1 MVQEIHGNHVVPYH
15 PVEGE
20 EKVFEV
26 DWSTPFRRVPM
37 IPELEKQLGV
47 TFPPAT
53 EFGKPGRHALIVS
66 QALIVS
72 HAFPPPCCWLLN
84 CICCVEF
91 VKFLEEVLLKHG
103 VECSPPRTAPRMLDK
118 VYNLAQG
125 YILLNIIMRPTLG
138 RNW

>member
-1 MVQEIHGNHVVPYH
+1 MQKWAWPCFFGGPYLKNPCKLKPKILFVFIVHVKVHLQFFKPKSDLVTGKIPELWLSSYGMTRVGMVQEIHGNHVVPYH

-53 EFGKPGRHALIVS
+53 EFGKPGRHALKS
-66 QALIVS
+66 A
-72 HAFPPPCCWLLN
+72 
-84 CICCVEF
+84 
-91 VKFLEEVLLKHG
+91 
-103 VECSPPRTAPRMLDK
+103 ML
-118 VYNLAQG
+118 
-125 YILLNIIMRPTLG
+125 
-138 RNW
+138 